1 MDQAIIRALAMELAT
16 KVNGMVNIPL
26 VKDEDE
32 QAFFELII
40 LMVLEIVF
48 NKLGFKYNVEKK

>member
-1 MDQAIIRALAMELAT
+1 MDSALIKALAVELAG
-16 KVNGMVNIPL
+16 KVNGVVNIPL
-26 VKDEDE
+26 VKEEDE

-48 NKLGFKYNVEKK
+48 GKLGFKCKVEKK